1 MAPESPHPKFEDVYP
16 RHEFAPLVRL
26 ALNAAARIKALFGDK
41 PHRASGSRPGELVP
55 PHT

>member
-16 RHEFAPLVRL
+16 RHAFAPLVRL
-26 ALNAAARIKALFGDK
+26 TLNAAARIKALFGDK

>member
-1 MAPESPHPKFEDVYP
+1 MAPESPQPKFEDVYP

-26 ALNAAARIKALFGDK
+26 ALNAVARIKALFSDK
-41 PHRASGSRPGELVP
+41 PHRTSGSRPGELVP